1 MKRPKFRFKRQE
13 GYRLV
18 KLKKKWRRPR
28 GKHSKLRMHEK
39 AKGRYPG
46 PGYRSPKLTRGLTRS
61 GLREVRVS
69 NPREVGSA
77 DPENDLIVIASSVG
91 NKKAWDIVKAAE
103 SRGIKLRNKPA
114 TPLKKPKPKEK
125 EEKKEEKKKKK
136 EEPKEKEKEPK
147 EEKKEKKETAKQ
159 ETPEQKEKK

>member
-1 MKRPKFRFKRQE
+1 MKKRKFRFKRQE

-28 GKHSKLRMHEK
+28 GRHSKLRMHEK
-39 AKGRYPG
+39 ARGRYPG

-69 NPREVGSA
+69 NPKEVGNA
-77 DPENDLIVIASSVG
+77 DPEKDLIVIASSVG
-91 NKKAWDIVKAAE
+91 NKKAWDIVKAAK
-103 SRGIKLRNKPA
+103 SKGIKLRNKPVA
-114 TPLKKPKPKEK
+114 PLKKPKPEKEK
-125 EEKKEEKKKKK
+125 EKESKEKKKKK

-147 EEKKEKKETAKQ
+147 EEKKEKE
-159 ETPEQKEKK
+159 EKKKK